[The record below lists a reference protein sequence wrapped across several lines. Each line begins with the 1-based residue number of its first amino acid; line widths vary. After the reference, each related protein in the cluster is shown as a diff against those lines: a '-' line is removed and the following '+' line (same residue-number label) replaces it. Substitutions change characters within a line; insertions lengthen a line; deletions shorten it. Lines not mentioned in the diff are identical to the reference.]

1 MAKYKGTIIA
11 GIQPLDYLGS
21 QLAQMSRTDRS
32 NHLMSA
38 NKSLRYQ
45 LMWNGLNEGQTPSKD
60 NWVTTG
66 GGKGDIINIIF
77 DVYATTISP
86 PPADIADWTL
96 VSSIKKTRDIA
107 NQNYI
112 AGQPN
117 LAQQR
122 FTVDISSICQDVLS
136 YSLVPIKK
144 GTWQSSVYGG
154 MNGGSSKQDN
164 VTQTI
169 SSYNVTQNGAFR
181 HIWVY
186 ATPEVIVA
194 NGTIEKVS
202 QNSLKFNKIC
212 VINSLAQYELDNP
225 YYYSSFLINQY
236 VSNTDNPRGFMS
248 FCPNKTAQVGDS
260 VVTFM
265 KNVRTD
271 EEAEWLYW
279 YQYKLFNANN
289 SSDYASKAR
298 IKVETFSSVGV
309 LQNTCYLSDFN
320 SNLATETR
328 SDLVVF
334 KQTQS
339 VLCVQNVSPV
349 YINANAKDDA
359 GNTLINQIDSSTQ
372 YYKAA
377 LEYETAEDNLV
388 VNGIFATDSDWTKR
402 NGSTISGG
410 VGNVVANGAIS
421 SDYLNWGLYQDNIFI
436 PSTSYRI
443 QFRARQTSG
452 TGNFNVGYNWAFI
465 LNQAITSSFVDY
477 SIDFTTSSSVNFT
490 NLSIGGLTIGDT
502 FEVDNVSVQKNPAT
516 LRATEYRYFNID
528 RETANIPYGFVRFH
542 WLNRAGAIDS
552 YTAKRNVAEGLS
564 VDKGTVEIKS
574 ADRTW
579 VQNQYKPAT
588 TLTLNDPSAYHSNTM
603 RGGDLYKGGRQVLN
617 VNANRNNSVFTEPLN
632 RETADW
638 LQEIITS
645 PNVWIEM
652 DTDATQRNN
661 TANPY
666 QRPSTK
672 GYIPVII
679 NNSEVE
685 TLNQDSG
692 LVKFNIEYTLAH
704 KVQTQRN

>member
-11 GIQPLDYLGS
+11 GIQPLDYTGS
-21 QLAQMSRTDRS
+21 QLAQMSRTNRS
-32 NHLMSA
+32 NNLMSA

-45 LMWNGLNEGQTPSKD
+45 VMWNGLNEGQAPNKNSFNPSS
-60 NWVTTG
+60 N
-66 GGKGDIINIIF
+66 KGDIINIIF

-86 PPADIADWTL
+86 PSANIADWTL

-144 GTWQSSVYGG
+144 GTWQSSIYGG

-186 ATPEVIVA
+186 ATPEVIIA
-194 NGTIEKVS
+194 NGTIQKVT
-202 QNSLKFNKIC
+202 QNPFKFNKIC

-225 YYYSSFLINQY
+225 YYYNSFLINQY
-236 VSNTDNPRGFMS
+236 VSNTNSPRGFMS
-248 FCPNKTAQVGDS
+248 FCPNKTVQVGNS
-260 VVTFM
+260 VLPFA

-279 YQYKLFNANN
+279 YQYKLYNASNIN
-289 SSDYASKAR
+289 DYASKAR
-298 IKVETFSSVGV
+298 IKVETFSSVGTV
-309 LQNTCYLSDFN
+309 QNTCYLSDFN

-328 SDLVVF
+328 NNLVVF
-334 KQTQS
+334 KQSQS
-339 VLCVQNVSPV
+339 VLCAQNLSPV
-349 YINANAKDDA
+349 YINLFAKDDA
-359 GNTLINQIDSSTQ
+359 GNALTNQIDSSTQ
-372 YYKAA
+372 YYKAH

-388 VNGIFATDSDWTKR
+388 TNGNFATNTNWNNTGS
-402 NGSTISGG
+402 NGWVINTTTQAMTATS
-410 VGNVVANGAIS
+410 A
-421 SDYLNWGLYQDNIFI
+421 
-436 PSTSYRI
+436 TSYVYQNIGSVVGVTYTVTADIEVTSNGVAI
-443 QFRARQTSG
+443 QSFSG
-452 TGNFNVGYNWAFI
+452 ETAI
-465 LNQAITSSFVDY
+465 ITSTTGRKLYTGTFTELDGNTNFGIVAQGAFTGSIY
-477 SIDFTTSSSVNFT
+477 S
-490 NLSIGGLTIGDT
+490 
-502 FEVDNVSVQKNPAT
+502 VSVQANPTT
-516 LRATEYRYFNID
+516 LKATEYRFFNID
-528 RETANIPYGFVRFH
+528 RETANIPFGFVRFH
-542 WLNRAGAIDS
+542 WLNRAGGIDS
-552 YTAKRNVAEGLS
+552 YTAKRNVTEGLS
-564 VDKGTVEIKS
+564 VEKNTVEIKS

-579 VQNQYKPAT
+579 VQNQYTSASS
-588 TLTLNDPSAYHSNTM
+588 LTLNDPSAYISNTM
-603 RGGDLYKGGRQVLN
+603 RGGDLYKGGREVLS
-617 VNANRNNSVFTEPLN
+617 VNANKNNSVFTEPLN
-632 RETADW
+632 KQTADW

-652 DTDATQRNN
+652 DTDATRRNN
-661 TANPY
+661 TANPF

-679 NNSEVE
+679 NNTDMEI
-685 TLNQDSG
+685 LNQESG
-692 LVKFNIEYTLAH
+692 LVTFNIEYTLAH

>member
-1 MAKYKGTIIA
+1 MAKYRGTIIA
-11 GIQPLDYLGS
+11 GIQPYDTTGS
-21 QLAQMSRTDRS
+21 QLALMSRTDRF
-32 NHLMSA
+32 NNLMSA
-38 NKSLRYQ
+38 NKNLRYQ
-45 LMWNGLNEGQTPSKD
+45 VMWNGLNEGQEPSKTRF
-60 NWVTTG
+60 NSSSN
-66 GGKGDIINIIF
+66 KGDIINIIF

-86 PPADIADWTL
+86 PPADIADWNL

-117 LAQQR
+117 LTQQR

-169 SSYNVTQNGAFR
+169 SSYNVTQNGAFK
-181 HIWVY
+181 HIWVF

-194 NGTIEKVS
+194 NGTIQKVT
-202 QNSLKFNKIC
+202 QNPLRFNRIC
-212 VINSLAQYELDNP
+212 VINSLAQFELDNP
-225 YYYSSFLINQY
+225 YYENTFLIDQY
-236 VSNTDNPRGFMS
+236 SANTNRPKSFMS
-248 FCPNKTAQVGDS
+248 FCPNKTILVGNS
-260 VVTFM
+260 IFPFA

-298 IKVETFSSVGV
+298 IKVETFLSVGT

-328 SDLVVF
+328 NNLVVF
-334 KQTQS
+334 KQSQS
-339 VLCVQNVSPV
+339 VLCAQNLSPV
-349 YINANAKDDA
+349 YINANAQDDA
-359 GNTLINQIDSSTQ
+359 GNILINQIDSSTQ
-372 YYKAA
+372 YYKAS
-377 LEYETAEDNLV
+377 LEYETAEDNLIT
-388 VNGIFATDSDWTKR
+388 NGNFDSSTGWTL
-402 NGSTISGG
+402 GAGWTISGG
-410 VGNVVANGAIS
+410 LASCDGSQASNSN
-421 SDYLNWGLYQDNIFI
+421 LYQTPYVLTNTYLTMIDVTVISGTLNIYTGTGVPQLYI
-436 PSTSYRI
+436 TTAGKYIVSTQALSSTALYIQATPST
-443 QFRARQTSG
+443 T
-452 TGNFNVGYNWAFI
+452 V
-465 LNQAITSSFVDY
+465 
-477 SIDFTTSSSVNFT
+477 
-490 NLSIGGLTIGDT
+490 TI
-502 FEVDNVSVQKNPAT
+502 DNVSVQENPAT
-516 LRATEYRYFNID
+516 LRATEYRFFNID
-528 RETANIPYGFVRFH
+528 RETANIPFGFVRFH

-552 YTAKRNVAEGLS
+552 YTAKRNVTEGLAVEKS
-564 VDKGTVEIKS
+564 TVEIKS

-579 VQNQYKPAT
+579 VQNQYTSAN

-617 VNANRNNSVFTEPLN
+617 INANRNNSVFTEPLN
-632 RETADW
+632 KQTADW

-661 TANPY
+661 TANPF

-685 TLNQDSG
+685 TLNQDAG

>member
-11 GIQPLDYLGS
+11 GIQPVDFTSS
-21 QLAQMSRTDRS
+21 QLAQMSRTER
-32 NHLMSA
+32 NNYLMSA

-45 LMWNGLNEGQTPSKD
+45 VMWNGLNEGQAPSKTRF
-60 NWVTTG
+60 NANSQ
-66 GGKGDIINIIF
+66 KGDIINIIF

-86 PPADIADWTL
+86 PPADIANWNL

-144 GTWQSSVYGG
+144 GTWQSSIYGG

-181 HIWVY
+181 HIWVF

-194 NGTIEKVS
+194 NGTIEKAT
-202 QNSLKFNKIC
+202 QNPLRFTRIC

-225 YYYSSFLINQY
+225 YYYESFLIGQY
-236 VSNTDNPRGFMS
+236 GTNASARRGFMS
-248 FCPNKTAQVGDS
+248 FCPNKTVQSGAS
-260 VVTFM
+260 VLPFA

-279 YQYKLFNANN
+279 YQYKLFNNANN
-289 SSDYASKAR
+289 SDFAVKAR
-298 IKVETFSSVGV
+298 IKINIYSGVGT

-328 SDLVVF
+328 NNLVVF
-334 KQTQS
+334 KQSQS
-339 VLCVQNVSPV
+339 VLCAQNLSPA
-349 YINANAKDDA
+349 YINLFAKDNA
-359 GNTLINQIDSSTQ
+359 GNALINQIDSSTQ
-372 YYKAA
+372 YYKAH
-377 LEYETAEDNLV
+377 LEYLTAEDNLV
-388 VNGIFATDSDWTKR
+388 LNGNFATSSNWVTNSNWSINTTLNVAVADGTTNSDMYQAAWNPTASTTYMITYELVSISQGGFFVRLGNTATAIKTSTGIYTETITTATTDKVR
-402 NGSTISGG
+402 LKSDNNFIGSVT
-410 VGNVVANGAIS
+410 
-421 SDYLNWGLYQDNIFI
+421 
-436 PSTSYRI
+436 
-443 QFRARQTSG
+443 
-452 TGNFNVGYNWAFI
+452 
-465 LNQAITSSFVDY
+465 
-477 SIDFTTSSSVNFT
+477 
-490 NLSIGGLTIGDT
+490 
-502 FEVDNVSVQKNPAT
+502 NVSIQENPAT

-528 RETANIPYGFVRFH
+528 RETANIPFGFVRFH
-542 WLNRAGAIDS
+542 WLNRAGGIDS
-552 YTAKRNVAEGLS
+552 YTAKRNVTEGLAVEKS
-564 VDKGTVEIKS
+564 TVEIKS

-579 VQNQYKPAT
+579 VQNQYTSAN
-588 TLTLNDPSAYHSNTM
+588 TLTLNNPDSYISNTM
-603 RGGDLYKGGRQVLN
+603 RGGDLYKGGREVLN
-617 VNANRNNSVFTEPLN
+617 INANRNNSVFTEPLN
-632 RETADW
+632 KQTADW

-661 TANPY
+661 TANPF

-679 NNSEVE
+679 NNTEVE
-685 TLNQDSG
+685 TLNQDAG

>member
-11 GIQPLDYLGS
+11 GIQPYDTTGS
-21 QLAQMSRTDRS
+21 QLALMSRTDRF
-32 NHLMSA
+32 NNLMSA

-45 LMWNGLNEGQTPSKD
+45 VMWNGLDEGQAPSKTRF
-60 NWVTTG
+60 NSFSN
-66 GGKGDIINIIF
+66 KGDIINIIF

-86 PPADIADWTL
+86 PSANIADWTL

-117 LAQQR
+117 LTQQR

-169 SSYNVTQNGAFR
+169 SSYNVTQNGAFK
-181 HIWVY
+181 HIWVF

-194 NGTIEKVS
+194 NGTIQKVT
-202 QNSLKFNKIC
+202 QNPLRFNRIC
-212 VINSLAQYELDNP
+212 VINSLAQFELDNP
-225 YYYSSFLINQY
+225 YYENTFLIDQY
-236 VSNTDNPRGFMS
+236 SANTNRPKSFMS
-248 FCPNKTAQVGDS
+248 FCPNKTVLIGNSIFPFA
-260 VVTFM
+260 

-279 YQYKLFNANN
+279 YQYKLYNASYSN
-289 SSDYASKAR
+289 DYASTAR
-298 IKVETFSSVGV
+298 IKVETFSSVGT

-328 SDLVVF
+328 NNLVVF
-334 KQTQS
+334 KQSQS
-339 VLCVQNVSPV
+339 VLCVQNLSPA
-349 YINANAKDDA
+349 YINLFAQDDS
-359 GNTLINQIDSSTQ
+359 GNTLTNQIDSSTQ

-377 LEYETAEDNLV
+377 LEYLTAEDNLV
-388 VNGIFATDSDWTKR
+388 VNGTFDTDSNWSK
-402 NGSTISGG
+402 GAGWTISGG
-410 VGNVVANGAIS
+410 KANADGTSGSNNLSQSGILVVGKLYKINITVSNYVSGNVEVSAGAVPRGTMTANGT
-421 SDYLNWGLYQDNIFI
+421 YTFYQTCT
-436 PSTSYRI
+436 PSTTFYI
-443 QFRARQTSG
+443 IA
-452 TGNFNVGYNWAFI
+452 N
-465 LNQAITSSFVDY
+465 SFDG
-477 SIDFTTSSSVNFT
+477 SI
-490 NLSIGGLTIGDT
+490 
-502 FEVDNVSVQKNPAT
+502 DNVSVQENPVT
-516 LRATEYRYFNID
+516 LRATEYRFFNID
-528 RETANIPYGFVRFH
+528 RETANIPFGFVRFH
-542 WLNRAGAIDS
+542 WLNRAGGIDS
-552 YTAKRNVAEGLS
+552 YTAKRNVTEGLAVEKS
-564 VDKGTVEIKS
+564 TVEIKS

-579 VQNQYKPAT
+579 VQNQYTSAN
-588 TLTLNDPSAYHSNTM
+588 TLTLNNPDNYISNTM

-617 VNANRNNSVFTEPLN
+617 INANRNNSVFTEPLN
-632 RETADW
+632 KQTADW

-661 TANPY
+661 TANPF

-679 NNSEVE
+679 NNTEVE
-685 TLNQDSG
+685 TLNQDAG

>member
-11 GIQPLDYLGS
+11 GIQPYDTTGS
-21 QLAQMSRTDRS
+21 QLALMSRTDRF
-32 NHLMSA
+32 NNLMSA

-45 LMWNGLNEGQTPSKD
+45 VMWNGLNEGQTPSKTRFSSSS
-60 NWVTTG
+60 N
-66 GGKGDIINIIF
+66 KGDIINIIF

-86 PPADIADWTL
+86 PSANISDWTL

-117 LAQQR
+117 LTQQR

-169 SSYNVTQNGAFR
+169 SSYNVTQNEAFK

-194 NGTIEKVS
+194 NGTIQKAT
-202 QNSLKFNKIC
+202 QNPLRFNRIC
-212 VINSLAQYELDNP
+212 VINSLAQFELDNP
-225 YYYSSFLINQY
+225 YYANTFLIDQY
-236 VSNTDNPRGFMS
+236 SANTNRPKSFMS
-248 FCPNKTAQVGDS
+248 FCPNKTVLIGNSIFPFA
-260 VVTFM
+260 

-289 SSDYASKAR
+289 SSDYASTAR
-298 IKVETFSSVGV
+298 IKVETFSSVGT

-328 SDLVVF
+328 NNLLVF
-334 KQTQS
+334 KQSQS
-339 VLCVQNVSPV
+339 VLCVQNLSPA
-349 YINANAKDDA
+349 YINLFAQDNA
-359 GNTLINQIDSSTQ
+359 GNALTNQIDSSTQ
-372 YYKAA
+372 YYKAH

-388 VNGIFATDSDWTKR
+388 TNGIFATNTDW
-402 NGSTISGG
+402 NLNSNWSISGG
-410 VGNVVANGAIS
+410 TCNADGTTNGDINQNQNIGVIGKTYKIVYTISAYTQGAVAARIGSGTTNLNTGVGTFAQEVTATTNDRIRMVV
-421 SDYLNWGLYQDNIFI
+421 
-436 PSTSYRI
+436 
-443 QFRARQTSG
+443 
-452 TGNFNVGYNWAFI
+452 TGNFIG
-465 LNQAITSSFVDY
+465 
-477 SIDFTTSSSVNFT
+477 SIDNI
-490 NLSIGGLTIGDT
+490 SIQ
-502 FEVDNVSVQKNPAT
+502 ESPET

-528 RETANIPYGFVRFH
+528 RETANIPFGFVRFH
-542 WLNRAGAIDS
+542 WLNRAGGIDS
-552 YTAKRNVAEGLS
+552 YTAKRNVTEGLAVEKS
-564 VDKGTVEIKS
+564 TVEIKS

-579 VQNQYKPAT
+579 VQNQYTSAN
-588 TLTLNDPSAYHSNTM
+588 TLTLNNPENYISNTM

-632 RETADW
+632 KQTADW

-661 TANPY
+661 TANPF

-679 NNSEVE
+679 NNTEVE
-685 TLNQDSG
+685 TLNQDAG

>member
-11 GIQPLDYLGS
+11 GIQPLDYTGS
-21 QLAQMSRTDRS
+21 QLAQMSRTNRS
-32 NHLMSA
+32 NNLMSA

-45 LMWNGLNEGQTPSKD
+45 VMWNGLNEGQAPNKNSFNPSS
-60 NWVTTG
+60 N
-66 GGKGDIINIIF
+66 KGDIINIIF

-86 PPADIADWTL
+86 PSANIADWTL

-122 FTVDISSICQDVLS
+122 FTVDISSICQDALS

-144 GTWQSSVYGG
+144 GTWQSSIYGG

-186 ATPEVIVA
+186 ATPEVIIA
-194 NGTIEKVS
+194 NGTIQKVT
-202 QNSLKFNKIC
+202 QNPFQFNKIC

-225 YYYSSFLINQY
+225 YYYNSFLINQY
-236 VSNTDNPRGFMS
+236 VSNTNSPRGFMS
-248 FCPNKTAQVGDS
+248 FCPNKTVQVGNS
-260 VVTFM
+260 VLPFA

-279 YQYKLFNANN
+279 YQYKLYNSSN

-298 IKVETFSSVGV
+298 IKVETFSSVGTV
-309 LQNTCYLSDFN
+309 QNTCYLSDFN

-328 SDLVVF
+328 NNLVVF
-334 KQTQS
+334 KQSQS
-339 VLCVQNVSPV
+339 VLCAQNLSPV
-349 YINANAKDDA
+349 YINANAQDDA
-359 GNTLINQIDSSTQ
+359 GNILINQIDSSTQ
-372 YYKAA
+372 YYKAS
-377 LEYETAEDNLV
+377 LEYLTAEDNLIGDSNFDN
-388 VNGIFATDSDWTKR
+388 NGWWGLDFSW
-402 NGSTISGG
+402 TISGG
-410 VGNVVANGAIS
+410 NANSNGSGTIYKGS
-421 SDYLNWGLYQDNIFI
+421 TVTIGKTYLVMLEVTSYASGSLIYPNASYSI
-436 PSTSYRI
+436 PSATGKYSFTYTATSATVS
-443 QFRARQTSG
+443 FTG
-452 TGNFNVGYNWAFI
+452 TAFVG
-465 LNQAITSSFVDY
+465 
-477 SIDFTTSSSVNFT
+477 SID
-490 NLSIGGLTIGDT
+490 
-502 FEVDNVSVQKNPAT
+502 NVYVQENPAT

-528 RETANIPYGFVRFH
+528 RETANIPFGFVRFH
-542 WLNRAGAIDS
+542 WLNRAGGIDS
-552 YTAKRNVAEGLS
+552 YTAKRNVTEGLS
-564 VDKGTVEIKS
+564 VEKNTVEIKS

-579 VQNQYKPAT
+579 VQNQYTSANS
-588 TLTLNDPSAYHSNTM
+588 LTLNEPSAYISNTM
-603 RGGDLYKGGRQVLN
+603 RGGDLYKGGREVLS
-617 VNANRNNSVFTEPLN
+617 VNANKNNSVFTEPLN
-632 RETADW
+632 KQTADW

-652 DTDATQRNN
+652 DTDATRRNN
-661 TANPY
+661 TANPF

-679 NNSEVE
+679 NNTDMEI
-685 TLNQDSG
+685 LNQESG
-692 LVKFNIEYTLAH
+692 LVTFNIEYTLAH

>member
-11 GIQPLDYLGS
+11 GIQPYDTTGS
-21 QLAQMSRTDRS
+21 QLALMSRTDRF
-32 NHLMSA
+32 NNLMSA

-45 LMWNGLNEGQTPSKD
+45 VMWNGLNEGQAPSKTRF
-60 NWVTTG
+60 NSSSN
-66 GGKGDIINIIF
+66 KGDIINIIF

-86 PPADIADWTL
+86 PPADIADWNL

-122 FTVDISSICQDVLS
+122 FTVDISSICQDALS

-144 GTWQSSVYGG
+144 GTWQSSIYGG

-186 ATPEVIVA
+186 ATPEVIIA
-194 NGTIEKVS
+194 NGTIQKVT
-202 QNSLKFNKIC
+202 QNPFQFNKIC

-225 YYYSSFLINQY
+225 YYYNSFLINQY
-236 VSNTDNPRGFMS
+236 VSNTNSPRGFMS
-248 FCPNKTAQVGDS
+248 FCPNKTVQVGNS
-260 VVTFM
+260 VLPFA

-279 YQYKLFNANN
+279 YQYKLYNSSN

-298 IKVETFSSVGV
+298 IKVETFSSVGTV
-309 LQNTCYLSDFN
+309 QNTCYLSDFN

-328 SDLVVF
+328 NNLVVF
-334 KQTQS
+334 KQSQS
-339 VLCVQNVSPV
+339 VLCAQNLSPV
-349 YINANAKDDA
+349 YINANAQDDA
-359 GNTLINQIDSSTQ
+359 GNILINQIDSSTQ
-372 YYKAA
+372 YYKAS
-377 LEYETAEDNLV
+377 LEYLTAEDNLIGDSNFDN
-388 VNGIFATDSDWTKR
+388 NGWWGLDFSW
-402 NGSTISGG
+402 TISGG
-410 VGNVVANGAIS
+410 NANSNGSGTIYKGS
-421 SDYLNWGLYQDNIFI
+421 TVTIGKTYLVMLEVTSYASGSLIYPNASYSI
-436 PSTSYRI
+436 PSATGKYSFTYTATSATVS
-443 QFRARQTSG
+443 FTG
-452 TGNFNVGYNWAFI
+452 TAFVG
-465 LNQAITSSFVDY
+465 
-477 SIDFTTSSSVNFT
+477 SID
-490 NLSIGGLTIGDT
+490 
-502 FEVDNVSVQKNPAT
+502 NVYVQENPAT

-528 RETANIPYGFVRFH
+528 RETANIPFGFVRFH
-542 WLNRAGAIDS
+542 WLNRAGGIDS
-552 YTAKRNVAEGLS
+552 YTAKRNVTEGLS
-564 VDKGTVEIKS
+564 VEKNTVEIKS

-579 VQNQYKPAT
+579 VQNQYTSAN
-588 TLTLNDPSAYHSNTM
+588 TLTLNNPENYISNTM

-632 RETADW
+632 KQTADW

-652 DTDATQRNN
+652 DTDATRRNN
-661 TANPY
+661 TANPF

-679 NNSEVE
+679 NNTDMEI
-685 TLNQDSG
+685 LNQESG
-692 LVKFNIEYTLAH
+692 LVTFNIEYTLAH

>member
-11 GIQPLDYLGS
+11 GIQPLDYTGS
-21 QLAQMSRTDRS
+21 QLAQMSRTNRS
-32 NHLMSA
+32 NNLMSA

-45 LMWNGLNEGQTPSKD
+45 VMWNGLNEGQAPNKNSFNPSS
-60 NWVTTG
+60 N
-66 GGKGDIINIIF
+66 KGDIINIIF

-86 PPADIADWTL
+86 PPADIADWNL

-122 FTVDISSICQDVLS
+122 FTVDISSICQDALS

-144 GTWQSSVYGG
+144 GTWQSSIYGG

-186 ATPEVIVA
+186 ATPEVIIA
-194 NGTIEKVS
+194 NGTIQKVT
-202 QNSLKFNKIC
+202 QNPFQFNKIC

-225 YYYSSFLINQY
+225 YYYNSFLINQY
-236 VSNTDNPRGFMS
+236 VSNTNSPRGFMS
-248 FCPNKTAQVGDS
+248 FCPNKTVQVGNS
-260 VVTFM
+260 VLPFA

-279 YQYKLFNANN
+279 YQYKLYNSSN

-298 IKVETFSSVGV
+298 IKVETFSSVGTV
-309 LQNTCYLSDFN
+309 QNTCYLSDFN

-328 SDLVVF
+328 NNLVVF
-334 KQTQS
+334 KQSQS
-339 VLCVQNVSPV
+339 VLCAQNLSPV
-349 YINANAKDDA
+349 YINANAQDDA
-359 GNTLINQIDSSTQ
+359 GNILINQIDSSTQ
-372 YYKAA
+372 YYKAS
-377 LEYETAEDNLV
+377 LEYLTAEDNLIGDSNFDN
-388 VNGIFATDSDWTKR
+388 NGWWGLDFSW
-402 NGSTISGG
+402 TISGG
-410 VGNVVANGAIS
+410 NANSNGSGTIYKGS
-421 SDYLNWGLYQDNIFI
+421 TVTIGKTYLVMLEVTSYASGSLIYPNASYSI
-436 PSTSYRI
+436 PSATGKYSFTYTATSATVS
-443 QFRARQTSG
+443 FTG
-452 TGNFNVGYNWAFI
+452 TAFVG
-465 LNQAITSSFVDY
+465 
-477 SIDFTTSSSVNFT
+477 SID
-490 NLSIGGLTIGDT
+490 
-502 FEVDNVSVQKNPAT
+502 NVYVQENPAT

-528 RETANIPYGFVRFH
+528 RETANIPFGFVRFH
-542 WLNRAGAIDS
+542 WLNRAGGIDS
-552 YTAKRNVAEGLS
+552 YTAKRNVTEGLS
-564 VDKGTVEIKS
+564 VEKNTVEIKS

-579 VQNQYKPAT
+579 VQNQYTSANS
-588 TLTLNDPSAYHSNTM
+588 LTLNEPSAYISNTM
-603 RGGDLYKGGRQVLN
+603 RGGDLYKGGREVLS
-617 VNANRNNSVFTEPLN
+617 VNANKNNSVFTEPLN
-632 RETADW
+632 KQTADW

-652 DTDATQRNN
+652 DTDATRRNN
-661 TANPY
+661 TANPF

-679 NNSEVE
+679 NNTDMEI
-685 TLNQDSG
+685 LNQESG
-692 LVKFNIEYTLAH
+692 LVTFNIEYTLAH

>member
-11 GIQPLDYLGS
+11 GIQPLDYSGS
-21 QLAQMSRTDRS
+21 QLYEMSRTNRS
-32 NHLMSA
+32 NNLMSA

-45 LMWNGLNEGQTPSKD
+45 IMWNGLNEGQAPNKNNFNPSS
-60 NWVTTG
+60 N
-66 GGKGDIINIIF
+66 KGDIINIIF

-86 PPADIADWTL
+86 PPADIADWNL

-122 FTVDISSICQDVLS
+122 FTVDISSICQDALS

-144 GTWQSSVYGG
+144 GTWQSSIYGG

-186 ATPEVIVA
+186 ATPEVIIA
-194 NGTIEKVS
+194 NGTIQKVT
-202 QNSLKFNKIC
+202 QNPLKFNKIC

-225 YYYSSFLINQY
+225 YYYESFLIGQY
-236 VSNTDNPRGFMS
+236 GVNNSAQRGFMS
-248 FCPNKTAQVGDS
+248 FCPNKTVESGAS
-260 VVTFM
+260 VLPFA

-279 YQYKLFNANN
+279 YQYKLFNNANN
-289 SSDYASKAR
+289 SDFAVKAR
-298 IKVETFSSVGV
+298 IKINIYSGVGT

-328 SDLVVF
+328 NNLVVF
-334 KQTQS
+334 KQSQS
-339 VLCVQNVSPV
+339 VLCAQNVSPA
-349 YINANAKDDA
+349 YINLYAQDDS
-359 GNTLINQIDSSTQ
+359 GNLLINQIDNSTL

-388 VNGIFATDSDWTKR
+388 LNGVFDSATNWFVS
-402 NGSTISGG
+402 GSWS
-410 VGNVVANGAIS
+410 VANNKAS
-421 SDYLNWGLYQDNIFI
+421 SDG
-436 PSTSYRI
+436 SAS
-443 QFRARQTSG
+443 A
-452 TGNFNVGYNWAFI
+452 
-465 LNQAITSSFVDY
+465 
-477 SIDFTTSSSVNFT
+477 SISQSSVT
-490 NLSIGGLTIGDT
+490 GTVGDVYLITYTVLSVTQGGYQAYIGGDTGTLRTAAGTYAEIFTATGTDRLRIYPTNDAIGEIT
-502 FEVDNVSVQKNPAT
+502 NVSVQKNPTT
-516 LRATEYRYFNID
+516 LRTTEYRFFNID
-528 RETANIPYGFVRFH
+528 RETANIPFGFVRFH
-542 WLNRAGAIDS
+542 WLNRAGGIDS
-552 YTAKRNVAEGLS
+552 YTAKRNVTEGLA
-564 VDKGTVEIKS
+564 VEKNTVEIKS

-579 VQNQYKPAT
+579 VQNQYTSAT
-588 TLTLNDPSAYHSNTM
+588 SLTLNDPSAYISNTM
-603 RGGDLYKGGRQVLN
+603 RGGDLYKGGREVLS
-617 VNANRNNSVFTEPLN
+617 VNANKNNSVFTEPLN
-632 RETADW
+632 KQTADW

-652 DTDATQRNN
+652 DTDATRRNN
-661 TANPY
+661 TANPF

-679 NNSEVE
+679 NNTDMEI
-685 TLNQDSG
+685 LNQESG
-692 LVKFNIEYTLAH
+692 LVTFNIEYTLAH

>member
-11 GIQPLDYLGS
+11 GIQPLDYTGS
-21 QLAQMSRTDRS
+21 QLAQMSRTNRS
-32 NHLMSA
+32 NNLMSA

-45 LMWNGLNEGQTPSKD
+45 VMWNGLNEGQAPNKNSFNPSS
-60 NWVTTG
+60 N
-66 GGKGDIINIIF
+66 KGDIINIIF

-86 PPADIADWTL
+86 PSANIADWTL

-122 FTVDISSICQDVLS
+122 FTVDISSICQDALS

-144 GTWQSSVYGG
+144 GTWQSSIYGG

-186 ATPEVIVA
+186 ATPEVIIA
-194 NGTIEKVS
+194 NGTIQKVT
-202 QNSLKFNKIC
+202 QNPFQFNKIC

-225 YYYSSFLINQY
+225 YYYNSFLINQY
-236 VSNTDNPRGFMS
+236 VSNTNSPRGFMS
-248 FCPNKTAQVGDS
+248 FCPNKTVQVGNS
-260 VVTFM
+260 VLPFA

-279 YQYKLFNANN
+279 YQYKLYNSSN

-298 IKVETFSSVGV
+298 IKVETFSSVGTV
-309 LQNTCYLSDFN
+309 QNTCYLSDFN

-328 SDLVVF
+328 NNLVVF
-334 KQTQS
+334 KQSQS
-339 VLCVQNVSPV
+339 VLCAQNLSPV
-349 YINANAKDDA
+349 YINANAQDDA
-359 GNTLINQIDSSTQ
+359 GNILINQIDSSTQ
-372 YYKAA
+372 YYKAS
-377 LEYETAEDNLV
+377 LEYLTAEDNLIGDSNFDN
-388 VNGIFATDSDWTKR
+388 NGWWGLDFSW
-402 NGSTISGG
+402 TISGG
-410 VGNVVANGAIS
+410 NANSNGSGTIYKGS
-421 SDYLNWGLYQDNIFI
+421 TVTIGKTYLVMLEVTSYASGSLIYPNASYSI
-436 PSTSYRI
+436 PSATGKYSFTYTATSATVS
-443 QFRARQTSG
+443 FTG
-452 TGNFNVGYNWAFI
+452 TAFVG
-465 LNQAITSSFVDY
+465 
-477 SIDFTTSSSVNFT
+477 SID
-490 NLSIGGLTIGDT
+490 
-502 FEVDNVSVQKNPAT
+502 NVYVQENPAT

-528 RETANIPYGFVRFH
+528 RETANIPFGFVRFH
-542 WLNRAGAIDS
+542 WLNRAGGIDS
-552 YTAKRNVAEGLS
+552 YTAKRNVTEGLS
-564 VDKGTVEIKS
+564 VEKNTVEIKS

-579 VQNQYKPAT
+579 VQNQYTSANS
-588 TLTLNDPSAYHSNTM
+588 LTLNDPSAYISNTM
-603 RGGDLYKGGRQVLN
+603 RGGDLYKGGREVLS
-617 VNANRNNSVFTEPLN
+617 VNANKNNSVFTEPLN
-632 RETADW
+632 KQTADW

-652 DTDATQRNN
+652 DTDATRRNN
-661 TANPY
+661 TANPF

-679 NNSEVE
+679 NNTDMEI
-685 TLNQDSG
+685 LNQESG
-692 LVKFNIEYTLAH
+692 LVTFNIEYTLAH

>member
-11 GIQPLDYLGS
+11 GIQPIDFTGS

-45 LMWNGLNEGQTPSKD
+45 VMWNGLNEGQAPSKTRF
-60 NWVTTG
+60 NAG
-66 GGKGDIINIIF
+66 SQKGDIINIIF

-86 PPADIADWTL
+86 PPADIANWNL

-122 FTVDISSICQDVLS
+122 FTVDISSICQDALS

-144 GTWQSSVYGG
+144 GTWQSSIYGG

-181 HIWVY
+181 HIWVF

-194 NGTIEKVS
+194 NGTIQKAS
-202 QNSLKFNKIC
+202 QNPLRFNRIC

-225 YYYSSFLINQY
+225 YYYISFLINQY
-236 VSNTDNPRGFMS
+236 VANTNSPRGFMS
-248 FCPNKTAQVGDS
+248 FCPNKTVQSGAS
-260 VVTFM
+260 VLPFA

-279 YQYKLFNANN
+279 YQYKLFNGNN
-289 SSDYASKAR
+289 SSDYASAAR
-298 IKVETFSSVGV
+298 IKVETFSSVGT

-328 SDLVVF
+328 NNLVVF
-334 KQTQS
+334 KQSQS
-339 VLCVQNVSPV
+339 VLCAQNLSPA
-349 YINANAKDDA
+349 YINLFAKDNA
-359 GNTLINQIDSSTQ
+359 GNALINQIDSSTQ
-372 YYKAA
+372 YYKAH

-388 VNGIFATDSDWTKR
+388 TNGNFATDTNWTK
-402 NGSTISGG
+402 GTGWTISGG
-410 VGNVVANGAIS
+410 KANYDGVANSSNLSQTVTSFAGKSFVVEGFASNITQGFVYISLGGIDVQIVVNSNGSFKHTVSIS
-421 SDYLNWGLYQDNIFI
+421 SGSSVF
-436 PSTSYRI
+436 
-443 QFRARQTSG
+443 
-452 TGNFNVGYNWAFI
+452 FI
-465 LNQAITSSFVDY
+465 LARNNFIG
-477 SIDFTTSSSVNFT
+477 SIDS
-490 NLSIGGLTIGDT
+490 
-502 FEVDNVSVQKNPAT
+502 VSVQENPAT

-528 RETANIPYGFVRFH
+528 RETANIPFGFVRFH
-542 WLNRAGAIDS
+542 WLNRAGGIDS
-552 YTAKRNVAEGLS
+552 YTAKRNVTEGLAVEKS
-564 VDKGTVEIKS
+564 TVEIKS

-579 VQNQYKPAT
+579 LQNQYTSAN
-588 TLTLNDPSAYHSNTM
+588 TLTLNNPDSYISNTM
-603 RGGDLYKGGRQVLN
+603 RGGDLYKGGREVLN
-617 VNANRNNSVFTEPLN
+617 INANRNNSVFTEPLN
-632 RETADW
+632 KQTADW

-661 TANPY
+661 TANPF

-679 NNSEVE
+679 NNTEVE
-685 TLNQDSG
+685 TLNQDAG

>member
-11 GIQPLDYLGS
+11 GIQPIDFTGS

-45 LMWNGLNEGQTPSKD
+45 VMWNGLNEGQAPSKTRF
-60 NWVTTG
+60 NAG
-66 GGKGDIINIIF
+66 SQKGDIINIIF

-86 PPADIADWTL
+86 PPADIANWNL

-122 FTVDISSICQDVLS
+122 FTVDISSICQDALS

-144 GTWQSSVYGG
+144 GTWQSSIYGG

-181 HIWVY
+181 HIWVF

-194 NGTIEKVS
+194 NGTIQKAS
-202 QNSLKFNKIC
+202 QNPLRFNRIC

-225 YYYSSFLINQY
+225 YYYISFLINQY
-236 VSNTDNPRGFMS
+236 VANTNSPRGFMS
-248 FCPNKTAQVGDS
+248 FCPNKTVQSGAS
-260 VVTFM
+260 VLPFA

-279 YQYKLFNANN
+279 YQYKLFNGNN
-289 SSDYASKAR
+289 SSDYASAAR
-298 IKVETFSSVGV
+298 IKVETFSSVGT

-328 SDLVVF
+328 NNLVVF
-334 KQTQS
+334 KQSQS
-339 VLCVQNVSPV
+339 VLCAQNLSPA
-349 YINANAKDDA
+349 YINLFAKDNA
-359 GNTLINQIDSSTQ
+359 GNALINQIDSSTQ
-372 YYKAA
+372 YYKAH

-388 VNGIFATDSDWTKR
+388 TNGNFATDTNWTK
-402 NGSTISGG
+402 GTGWTISGG
-410 VGNVVANGAIS
+410 KANYDGVANSSNLSQTVTSFAGKSFVVEGFASNITQGFVYISLGGIDVQIVVNSNGSFKHTVSIS
-421 SDYLNWGLYQDNIFI
+421 SGSSVF
-436 PSTSYRI
+436 
-443 QFRARQTSG
+443 
-452 TGNFNVGYNWAFI
+452 FI
-465 LNQAITSSFVDY
+465 LARNNFIG
-477 SIDFTTSSSVNFT
+477 SIDS
-490 NLSIGGLTIGDT
+490 
-502 FEVDNVSVQKNPAT
+502 VSVQENPAT

-528 RETANIPYGFVRFH
+528 RETANIPFGFVRFH
-542 WLNRAGAIDS
+542 WLNRAGGIDS
-552 YTAKRNVAEGLS
+552 YTAKRNVTEGLAVEKS
-564 VDKGTVEIKS
+564 TVEIKS

-579 VQNQYKPAT
+579 LQNQYTSAN
-588 TLTLNDPSAYHSNTM
+588 TLTLNNPDSYISNTM
-603 RGGDLYKGGRQVLN
+603 RGGDLYKGGRKVLN
-617 VNANRNNSVFTEPLN
+617 INANRNNSVFTEPLN
-632 RETADW
+632 KQTADW

-661 TANPY
+661 TANPF

-679 NNSEVE
+679 NNTEVE
-685 TLNQDSG
+685 TLNQDAG

>member
-1 MAKYKGTIIA
+1 
-11 GIQPLDYLGS
+11 
-21 QLAQMSRTDRS
+21 MSRTDRS

-45 LMWNGLNEGQTPSKD
+45 VMWNGLNEGQAPNKNSFNPSS
-60 NWVTTG
+60 N
-66 GGKGDIINIIF
+66 KGDIINIIF

-86 PPADIADWTL
+86 PSANIADWTL

-122 FTVDISSICQDVLS
+122 FTVDISSICQDALS

-144 GTWQSSVYGG
+144 GTWQSSIYGG

-186 ATPEVIVA
+186 ATPEVIIA
-194 NGTIEKVS
+194 NGTIQKVT
-202 QNSLKFNKIC
+202 QNPFQFNKIC

-225 YYYSSFLINQY
+225 YYYNSFLINQY
-236 VSNTDNPRGFMS
+236 VSNTNSPRGFMS
-248 FCPNKTAQVGDS
+248 FCPNKTVQVGNS
-260 VVTFM
+260 VLPFA

-279 YQYKLFNANN
+279 YQYKLYNSSN

-298 IKVETFSSVGV
+298 IKVETFSSVGTV
-309 LQNTCYLSDFN
+309 QNTCYLSDFN

-328 SDLVVF
+328 NNLVVF
-334 KQTQS
+334 KQSQS
-339 VLCVQNVSPV
+339 VLCAQNLSPV
-349 YINANAKDDA
+349 YINANAQDDA
-359 GNTLINQIDSSTQ
+359 GNILINQIDSSTQ
-372 YYKAA
+372 YYKAS
-377 LEYETAEDNLV
+377 LEYLTAEDNLIGDSNFDN
-388 VNGIFATDSDWTKR
+388 NGWWGLDFSW
-402 NGSTISGG
+402 TISGG
-410 VGNVVANGAIS
+410 NANSNGSGTIYKGS
-421 SDYLNWGLYQDNIFI
+421 TVTIGKTYLVMLEVTSYASGSLIYPNASYSI
-436 PSTSYRI
+436 PSATGKYSFTYTATSATVS
-443 QFRARQTSG
+443 FTG
-452 TGNFNVGYNWAFI
+452 TAFVG
-465 LNQAITSSFVDY
+465 
-477 SIDFTTSSSVNFT
+477 SID
-490 NLSIGGLTIGDT
+490 
-502 FEVDNVSVQKNPAT
+502 NVYVQENPAT

-528 RETANIPYGFVRFH
+528 RETANIPFGFVRFH
-542 WLNRAGAIDS
+542 WLNRAGGIDS
-552 YTAKRNVAEGLS
+552 YTAKRNVTEGLS
-564 VDKGTVEIKS
+564 VEKNTVEIKS

-579 VQNQYKPAT
+579 VQNQYTSANS
-588 TLTLNDPSAYHSNTM
+588 LTLNEPSAYISNTM
-603 RGGDLYKGGRQVLN
+603 RGGDLYKGGREVLS
-617 VNANRNNSVFTEPLN
+617 VNANKNNSVFTEPLN
-632 RETADW
+632 KQTADW

-652 DTDATQRNN
+652 DTDATRRNN
-661 TANPY
+661 TANPF

-679 NNSEVE
+679 NNTDMEI
-685 TLNQDSG
+685 LNQESG
-692 LVKFNIEYTLAH
+692 LVTFNIEYTLAH

>member
-11 GIQPLDYLGS
+11 GIQPYDTTGS
-21 QLAQMSRTDRS
+21 QLALMSRTDRF
-32 NHLMSA
+32 NNLMSA

-45 LMWNGLNEGQTPSKD
+45 VMWNGLNEGQAPSKTRF
-60 NWVTTG
+60 NSSSN
-66 GGKGDIINIIF
+66 KGDIINIIF

-86 PPADIADWTL
+86 PSANIADWTL

-117 LAQQR
+117 LTQQR

-169 SSYNVTQNGAFR
+169 SSYNVTQNGAFK

-194 NGTIEKVS
+194 NGTIQKAT
-202 QNSLKFNKIC
+202 QNPLRFNRIC
-212 VINSLAQYELDNP
+212 VINSLAQFELDNP
-225 YYYSSFLINQY
+225 YYENTFLIDQY
-236 VSNTDNPRGFMS
+236 SANTNRPKSFMS
-248 FCPNKTAQVGDS
+248 FCPNKTVLIGNSIFPFA
-260 VVTFM
+260 

-279 YQYKLFNANN
+279 YQYKLYNASYSN
-289 SSDYASKAR
+289 DYASTAR
-298 IKVETFSSVGV
+298 IKVETFSSVGT

-328 SDLVVF
+328 NNLVVF
-334 KQTQS
+334 KQSQS
-339 VLCVQNVSPV
+339 VLCVQNLSPA
-349 YINANAKDDA
+349 YINLFAQDNA
-359 GNTLINQIDSSTQ
+359 GNALTNQIDSSTQ
-372 YYKAA
+372 YYKAH

-388 VNGIFATDSDWTKR
+388 TNGDFT
-402 NGSTISGG
+402 
-410 VGNVVANGAIS
+410 
-421 SDYLNWGLYQDNIFI
+421 
-436 PSTSYRI
+436 
-443 QFRARQTSG
+443 QTPLG
-452 TGNFNVGYNWAFI
+452 TGWNSTVTNPNIVDFQSGSVYLKRTVSAANELSQNTLIIGV
-465 LNQAITSSFVDY
+465 LNKVVIDARITSVGIAIEGNGDLSR
-477 SIDFTTSSSVNFT
+477 T
-490 NLSIGGLTIGDT
+490 NLIEGKNVFYFTPTAVNLLIICVNNSTEGYI
-502 FEVDNVSVQKNPAT
+502 DNVSIQANPVT
-516 LRATEYRYFNID
+516 LKATEYRYFNID
-528 RETANIPYGFVRFH
+528 RETANIPFGFVRFH
-542 WLNRAGAIDS
+542 WLNRAGGIDS
-552 YTAKRNVAEGLS
+552 YTAKRNVTEGLAVEKS
-564 VDKGTVEIKS
+564 TVEIKS

-579 VQNQYKPAT
+579 VQNQYTSAT
-588 TLTLNDPSAYHSNTM
+588 SLTLNDPSAYISNTM
-603 RGGDLYKGGRQVLN
+603 RGGDLYKGGREVLS
-617 VNANRNNSVFTEPLN
+617 VNANKNNSVFTEPLN
-632 RETADW
+632 KQTADW

-661 TANPY
+661 TANPF

-679 NNSEVE
+679 NNTEVE
-685 TLNQDSG
+685 TLNQDAG

>member
-11 GIQPLDYLGS
+11 GIQPLDYTGS
-21 QLAQMSRTDRS
+21 QLAQMSRTNRS
-32 NHLMSA
+32 NNLMSA

-45 LMWNGLNEGQTPSKD
+45 VMWNGLNEGQAPNKNSFNPSS
-60 NWVTTG
+60 N
-66 GGKGDIINIIF
+66 KGDIINIIF

-86 PPADIADWTL
+86 PPADIADWNL

-122 FTVDISSICQDVLS
+122 FTVDISSICQDALS

-144 GTWQSSVYGG
+144 GTWQSSIYGG

-186 ATPEVIVA
+186 ATPEVIIA
-194 NGTIEKVS
+194 NGTIQKVT
-202 QNSLKFNKIC
+202 QNPFQFNKIC

-225 YYYSSFLINQY
+225 YYYNSFLINQY
-236 VSNTDNPRGFMS
+236 VSNTNSPRGFMS
-248 FCPNKTAQVGDS
+248 FCPNKTVQVGNS
-260 VVTFM
+260 VLPFA

-279 YQYKLFNANN
+279 YQYKLYNSSN

-298 IKVETFSSVGV
+298 IKVETFSSVGTV
-309 LQNTCYLSDFN
+309 QNTCYLSDFN

-328 SDLVVF
+328 NNLVVF
-334 KQTQS
+334 KQSQS
-339 VLCVQNVSPV
+339 VLCAQNLSPV
-349 YINANAKDDA
+349 YINANAQDDA
-359 GNTLINQIDSSTQ
+359 GNILINQIDSSTQ
-372 YYKAA
+372 YYKAS
-377 LEYETAEDNLV
+377 LEYLTAEDNLIGDSNFDN
-388 VNGIFATDSDWTKR
+388 NGWWGLDFSW
-402 NGSTISGG
+402 TISGG
-410 VGNVVANGAIS
+410 NANSNGSGTIYKGS
-421 SDYLNWGLYQDNIFI
+421 TVTIGKTYLVMLEVTSYASGSLIYPNASYSI
-436 PSTSYRI
+436 PSATGKYSFTYTATSATVS
-443 QFRARQTSG
+443 FTG
-452 TGNFNVGYNWAFI
+452 TAFVG
-465 LNQAITSSFVDY
+465 
-477 SIDFTTSSSVNFT
+477 SID
-490 NLSIGGLTIGDT
+490 
-502 FEVDNVSVQKNPAT
+502 NVYVQENPAT

-528 RETANIPYGFVRFH
+528 RETANIPFGFVRFH
-542 WLNRAGAIDS
+542 WLNRAGGIDS
-552 YTAKRNVAEGLS
+552 YTAKRNVTEGLS
-564 VDKGTVEIKS
+564 VEKNTVEIKS

-579 VQNQYKPAT
+579 VQNQYTSANS
-588 TLTLNDPSAYHSNTM
+588 LTLNEPSAYISNTM
-603 RGGDLYKGGRQVLN
+603 RGGDLYKGGREVLS
-617 VNANRNNSVFTEPLN
+617 VSANKNNSVFTEPLN
-632 RETADW
+632 KQTADW

-652 DTDATQRNN
+652 DTDATRRNN
-661 TANPY
+661 TANPF

-679 NNSEVE
+679 NNTDMEI
-685 TLNQDSG
+685 LNQESG
-692 LVKFNIEYTLAH
+692 LVTFNIEYTLAH